1 MAYFIFLKNLENID
15 GTLYKIA
22 ENLNDLNNLK
32 IIEDNYKIIEDNQS
46 NFNNVKYKTKEILKY
61 NNNTIEYIDSVWSFS
76 SKNELL
82 KYINNLKNVIKP
94 FIDNYP
100 SSPVFNIWNSYY
112 NQLNSLDLN
121 SITYPLNKSLEQH
134 FNDLGQ
140 PTLNIL
146 QLP

>member
-1 MAYFIFLKNLENID
+1 MAYFIFLKNLDNIE

-22 ENLNDLNNLK
+22 ENLNDLNSLK

-46 NFNNVKYKTKEILKY
+46 NFNNVKYGTKQITKY
-61 NNNTIEYIDSVWSFS
+61 NNNIIEYIDSAWSFS

-82 KYINNLKNVIKP
+82 SYVNNLKNVIKL
-94 FIDNYP
+94 FINNNP

-112 NQLNSLDLN
+112 NQLNNLNLDTI
-121 SITYPLNKSLEQH
+121 SYPLNKSLEQH
-134 FNDLGQ
+134 FNELGQ
-140 PTLNIL
+140 PALNIL

>member
-1 MAYFIFLKNLENID
+1 MAYFIFLKNLDNIE

-22 ENLNDLNNLK
+22 ENLNDLNSLK
-32 IIEDNYKIIEDNQS
+32 ILEDNYKIIEDNQS
-46 NFNNVKYKTKEILKY
+46 NFNNVKYKTKEISKY
-61 NNNTIEYIDSVWSFS
+61 NNNTIEYIDSAWSFS

-82 KYINNLKNVIKP
+82 SYVNNLKNVIKL
-94 FIDNYP
+94 FINNNP

-112 NQLNSLDLN
+112 NQLNNLNLDTI
-121 SITYPLNKSLEQH
+121 SYPLNKSLEQH

-140 PTLNIL
+140 PSLNIL